1 MNSIDDTSDI
11 SPELLTAANI
21 HDDGNVDISR
31 CVVSNVVAEA
41 VENTDS
47 SNTNIVTWSEMSSLL
62 SKLESLEKKLS
73 DLSNAVNGIILNNRG
88 IKDLT
93 ESNTKNLINMEKY
106 VVEQDQYSRRNNVE
120 FRNIPEAVV
129 QKNLENYIIKMLA
142 FLGLEISSYDIVAVH
157 RLGKSTPGKPTPR
170 NVIVR
175 FLNRKHAYQCLSLKK
190 KMKNTKYK
198 FIYIEENL
206 CRYNRRL
213 FNALYKLKKSGNVHA
228 VWSYNGKIFYR
239 IDENDDNRLCCT
251 HIDDIQF
258 LFDNNS
264 GTSAYSN
271 RSNVSDSNSN
281 LDF

>member
-1 MNSIDDTSDI
+1 MSSINDTSDI
-11 SPELLTAANI
+11 SPELLAAANI
-21 HDDGNVDISR
+21 YEDGNAEISR
-31 CVVSNVVAEA
+31 CVVSNVVAEVA
-41 VENTDS
+41 VNTDS
-47 SNTNIVTWSEMSSLL
+47 SNTNNIVTWSELSSLL

-93 ESNTKNLINMEKY
+93 ETNTKNLINIEKY

-129 QKNLENYIIKMLA
+129 QKNLENYILKLLA
-142 FLGLEISSYDIVAVH
+142 FLGMEINSYDIVAVH
-157 RLGKSTPGKPTPR
+157 RLGKSAPGKPR

-175 FLNRKHAYQCLSLKK
+175 FLNRKHAYRCLSLKK

-213 FNALYKLKKSGNVHA
+213 FNALYKLKKSGNIHA
-228 VWSYNGKIFYR
+228 VWSYNGKIFYI
-239 IDENDDNRLCCT
+239 IDENDDNRLTCT

-258 LFDNNS
+258 LFDNNF

-281 LDF
+281 FDF